1 MIAIIIVWSLYS
13 ISSFFLRF
21 QIPQCFVEHVPE
33 TFKHTHKHTAHHQK
47 KNFCIHQNVYPVYG
61 STTNKKNTGPCRS
74 AKKFCSTRNV
84 QWKKNLASLV
94 LEYNELLLPYTHN
107 IHILGPEWVKI
118 VEKKTLLHCS
128 FFPFYIITS
137 NKLYIIIIVC
147 VKCYFYLDLSIEH
160 DFSFKSI
167 GLGPIFWYDYSRYW
181 YIRFI
186 MKN

>member
-1 MIAIIIVWSLYS
+1 MITVFYFK
-13 ISSFFLRF
+13 FFFEVSNTAVLCRACSRNI
-21 QIPQCFVEHVPE
+21 QA
-33 TFKHTHKHTAHHQK
+33 HTHSASSK
-47 KNFCIHQNVYPVYG
+47 KKLLYTSKCLSGLWINNEQ
-61 STTNKKNTGPCRS
+61 NKKTPAHAGRPRS
-74 AKKFCSTRNV
+74 FCSTRNV

-118 VEKKTLLHCS
+118 VAKKKTLLHCS